1 MHKKQLLSII
11 RSSWV
16 GGPPAHQQGWVGH
29 PAGAIAAKELLL
41 MHISSL
47 IVTYKEVLR
56 QWQAARKHNSLQ
68 LGAPTSPAGELED
81 NPPSWS
87 DYG

>member
-68 LGAPTSPAGELED
+68 PPFLS
-81 NPPSWS
+81 PPSGAMLMS
-87 DYG
+87 